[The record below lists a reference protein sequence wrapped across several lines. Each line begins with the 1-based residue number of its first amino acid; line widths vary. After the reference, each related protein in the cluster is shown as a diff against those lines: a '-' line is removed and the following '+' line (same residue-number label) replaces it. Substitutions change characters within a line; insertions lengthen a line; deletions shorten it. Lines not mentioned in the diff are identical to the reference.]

1 MGGVRTGCPR
11 YLPRV
16 PLLSLV
22 GTSLFFLGGLTKLS
36 IDKIARACMPFIVI
50 NIIVLFCLTHNPA
63 PAIWQVKALHG

>member
-1 MGGVRTGCPR
+1 
-11 YLPRV
+11 
-16 PLLSLV
+16 
-22 GTSLFFLGGLTKLS
+22 LFFLGGLTKLS